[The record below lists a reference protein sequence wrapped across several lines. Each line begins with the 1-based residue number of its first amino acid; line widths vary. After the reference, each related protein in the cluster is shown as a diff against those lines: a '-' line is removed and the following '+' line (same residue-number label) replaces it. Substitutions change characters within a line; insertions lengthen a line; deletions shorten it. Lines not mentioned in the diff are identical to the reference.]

1 MGSHSLEQPQQYP
14 SGPSSRCFSYGYV
27 CQHPLYSSVHTSVSV
42 HLKWKYPKTNQISRF
57 IPEAPWHCKLP
68 YSMVLGGIL
77 PFGSVCIEMFF
88 ILGALWLHQIYYV
101 VGFLLLVILI
111 LMISC
116 AEVAIMMCYM
126 QLSAE
131 DHQWWWR
138 SFLNTASAGGYLFL
152 YCLWFLSTKLD
163 LVGFLPVLVYLTYM
177 SMLSLAFAIF
187 CGAVGFLSC
196 FTFNKMIY
204 GALKVD

>member
-1 MGSHSLEQPQQYP
+1 MGGFRAPKIEVP
-14 SGPSSRCFSYGYV
+14 
-27 CQHPLYSSVHTSVSV
+27 T
-42 HLKWKYPKTNQISRF
+42 KTNQISRF

-116 AEVAIMMCYM
+116 AEVAIMIATCNS
-126 QLSAE
+126 L
-131 DHQWWWR
+131 
-138 SFLNTASAGGYLFL
+138 LKIINGGGVPS
-152 YCLWFLSTKLD
+152 ST
-163 LVGFLPVLVYLTYM
+163 LPLLE
-177 SMLSLAFAIF
+177 
-187 CGAVGFLSC
+187 
-196 FTFNKMIY
+196 
-204 GALKVD
+204 

>member
-1 MGSHSLEQPQQYP
+1 MG
-14 SGPSSRCFSYGYV
+14 
-27 CQHPLYSSVHTSVSV
+27 
-42 HLKWKYPKTNQISRF
+42 
-57 IPEAPWHCKLP
+57 
-68 YSMVLGGIL
+68 
-77 PFGSVCIEMFF
+77 
-88 ILGALWLHQIYYV
+88 
-101 VGFLLLVILI
+101 LLVILI

-177 SMLSLAFAIF
+177 SMLSLAFGLF
-187 CGAVGFLSC
+187 CGAVGFLAC
-196 FTFNKMIY
+196 LTFNKMIY
-204 GALKVD
+204 GAVKVD